1 MRHRERAGALQRAL
15 ARRVAKRFGSFRDRV
30 RHDLI
35 ERPAYAFGLLAA
47 ADLARHL
54 GIARL
59 TAVELGVAGG
69 DGLLNLCELAV
80 RVGEETG
87 VAFDVVGFD
96 TGGGLPAP
104 RGPKDHPEVW
114 VAGDFPMR
122 DREHLAARLPEHGR
136 LILGDVRDT
145 LDDFVASLS
154 DAAPLGFVSNDLDLY
169 SSTAASF
176 ALFGGAPTK
185 YLPATLLYFDDT
197 LGAPSRM
204 GSLFRNRWCGQL
216 AAIGEFN
223 ARAGPRKIDA
233 LRILPY
239 RRPGSAAKWMAQSYA
254 LHVLDHPLRQ
264 EGRVAAPQTVAE
276 QDASADASWPF

>member
-1 MRHRERAGALQRAL
+1 MSLGRISVCIGPRNPL
-15 ARRVAKRFGSFRDRV
+15 SFRQIHWPRS
-30 RHDLI
+30 LI
-35 ERPAYAFGLLAA
+35 P
-47 ADLARHL
+47 
-54 GIARL
+54 
-59 TAVELGVAGG
+59 
-69 DGLLNLCELAV
+69 
-80 RVGEETG
+80 
-87 VAFDVVGFD
+87 
-96 TGGGLPAP
+96 
-104 RGPKDHPEVW
+104 
-114 VAGDFPMR
+114 
-122 DREHLAARLPEHGR
+122 
-136 LILGDVRDT
+136 
-145 LDDFVASLS
+145 
-154 DAAPLGFVSNDLDLY
+154 
-169 SSTAASF
+169 AASF